1 MQIYFFHIENAI
13 FPYYYNENVNQLRV
27 FDMANYDIM
36 KSKNANKN
44 LDVYI
49 GNRVKFRRTM
59 LGISQDKLGTS
70 LGITFQQIQKYEKG
84 VNRISASTLY
94 SIANVLGV
102 DFSYFVEGY
111 DNSSE
116 LHDDNSPTYEADNT
130 KKKETSELLRAYY
143 KISDSGLRK
152 KILDFVKGLSSSVK
166 KMEEK
171 E

>member
-1 MQIYFFHIENAI
+1 
-13 FPYYYNENVNQLRV
+13 
-27 FDMANYDIM
+27 MAHYDIV

-111 DNSSE
+111 DNSSSE
-116 LHDDNSPTYEADNT
+116 LHDDNSPAYEADNT
-130 KKKETSELLRAYY
+130 KKKETGELLRAYY

-152 KILDFVKGLSSSVK
+152 KILDFVKGLSSIA
-166 KMEEK
+166 
-171 E
+171 